1 MTLCQTSESP
11 LADGQRWPDHGAI
24 ENDLSFEEVFV
35 QPLMNLA
42 SEGDVLITLS
52 GLGNSANI
60 RRAIEWAN

>member
-1 MTLCQTSESP
+1 
-11 LADGQRWPDHGAI
+11 
-24 ENDLSFEEVFV
+24 V

-60 RRAIEWAN
+60 RRAIEWANLLPHRLDDVHAGIHRSGRYFA